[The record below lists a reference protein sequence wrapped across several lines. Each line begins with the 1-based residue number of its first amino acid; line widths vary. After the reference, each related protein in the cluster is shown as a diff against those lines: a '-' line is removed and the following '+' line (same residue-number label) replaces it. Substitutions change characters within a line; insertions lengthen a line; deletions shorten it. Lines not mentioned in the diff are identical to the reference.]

1 MSCWRRT
8 TVLRIPAIYLG
19 FEYWEQWRAFL
30 RKHEEDLSWDPGY
43 FSSALCEDYLY
54 EDYDKWI
61 RDNEEAKASKRLD
74 LGLFPQYIKTVP
86 GPFLDY
92 YLDEI
97 CPLSDKENTYGSS
110 NCARPLT
117 EKEKKK
123 YLPVF
128 RKLFPDFTMEQM
140 EKVHYCRYE
149 WYDGCEAAYYY

>member
-8 TVLRIPAIYLG
+8 TVLRIPAIALG
-19 FEYWEQWRAFL
+19 FISFGEWEQFL
-30 RKHEEDLSWDPGY
+30 EEHEEDFSWEPGCFAEAMCDRYEYEEYSKWLTGEEGGDP
-43 FSSALCEDYLY
+43 SQRLNLNLY
-54 EDYDKWI
+54 P
-61 RDNEEAKASKRLD
+61 D
-74 LGLFPQYIKTVP
+74 LVKSVP

-123 YLPVF
+123 YLPIF